1 MTSIS
6 GIGIAVI
13 GAGSMGRNHARVL
26 QAMSGVRLS
35 AVVDPSDAIAQEVT
49 RLHGGTRHATLASL
63 LAAEV
68 PTAAIVA
75 VPTQEHFD
83 VARAL
88 MERGVHV
95 LVEKPIAATEAEG
108 VALTKLA
115 AARGVVLAIG
125 HVERFNPAVI
135 ALKAHLAKGAL
146 GRVFQIRAQRIG
158 PFPARIRDVG
168 VALDLATHDIDVMR
182 WLLGAEVVRV
192 YAESKRE
199 VHTSNDDLVSA
210 LLRFADTSGSDGVV
224 GTLEVNWLTP
234 TKVRDLTVT
243 GERGMFRVDYL
254 TQDLYF
260 YENAAAAIS
269 GWPAMSVLR
278 GVSEGTMTRYP
289 VPKKEPLRAELEAF
303 VAAIGG
309 DRSAIVPGEDGVVAL
324 RVARALTES
333 SQRKQAVTP

>member
-1 MTSIS
+1 MIS
-6 GIGIAVI
+6 IAVV

-26 QAMSGVRLS
+26 QAMPGVRLS
-35 AVVDPSDAIAQEVT
+35 GLVEPNESIGREVA
-49 RLHGGTRHATLASL
+49 RLHGGTLYPTLSAL
-63 LAAEV
+63 LDAEV

-75 VPTQEHFD
+75 VPTQEHFAT
-83 VARAL
+83 ARAL
-88 MERGVHV
+88 IERGVHV
-95 LVEKPIAATEAEG
+95 LVEKPIAATEEEG

-115 AARGVVLAIG
+115 EARDVVLAVG
-125 HVERFNPAVI
+125 HVERFNPAVV
-135 ALKAHLAKGAL
+135 ALKAHLHKGAL

-182 WLLGAEVVRV
+182 WLLGSEVVRV
-192 YAESKRE
+192 YAEAKRE
-199 VHTSNDDLVSA
+199 VHTSNEDLVSA
-210 LLRFADTSGSDGVV
+210 LLRFADTSTSEGVV

-234 TKVRDLTVT
+234 TKCRELTVT

-254 TQDLYF
+254 TQDLSF
-260 YENAAAAIS
+260 FENASAPFS

-278 GVSEGTMTRYP
+278 GVSEGTMTRYQ

-303 VAAIGG
+303 VAAIEG
-309 DRSAIVPGEDGVVAL
+309 DRSGIVPGADGVVAL

-333 SQRKQAVTP
+333 SRSKQAVVP

>member
-1 MTSIS
+1 MIS
-6 GIGIAVI
+6 IAVI

-26 QAMSGVRLS
+26 QAMPGVRLS
-35 AVVDPSDAIAQEVT
+35 AVVEPNEVLATEVT
-49 RLHGGTRHATLASL
+49 RLHGGARHATIDAL
-63 LAAEV
+63 LGAEL

-75 VPTQEHFD
+75 APTQEHFG
-83 VARAL
+83 VARML
-88 MERGVHV
+88 IERGVHV
-95 LVEKPIAATEAEG
+95 LVEKPIAATEEEG
-108 VALTKLA
+108 MRLA
-115 AARGVVLAIG
+115 ALADTHRVVLAVG
-125 HVERFNPAVI
+125 HVERFNPAVV
-135 ALKAHLAKGAL
+135 ALKAQLGKGAL

-192 YAESKRE
+192 YAEAKRE

-210 LLRFADTSGSDGVV
+210 LLRFADETV

-254 TQDLYF
+254 TQDLFF
-260 YENAAAAIS
+260 YENADAPIT

-278 GVSEGTMTRYP
+278 GVSEGTMTRFH
-289 VPKKEPLRAELEAF
+289 VPKKEPLRAELEGF

-309 DRSAIVPGEDGVVAL
+309 DRSGIVSGADGVQAL
-324 RVARALTES
+324 RIARALTAS
-333 SQRKQAVTP
+333 SQHKQTVAP